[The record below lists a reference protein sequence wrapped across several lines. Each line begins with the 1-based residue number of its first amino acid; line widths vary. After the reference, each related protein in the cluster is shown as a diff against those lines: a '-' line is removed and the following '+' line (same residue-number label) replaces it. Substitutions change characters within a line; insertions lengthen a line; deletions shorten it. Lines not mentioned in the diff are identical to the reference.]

1 MFWMCNNSD
10 FSIYSLSS
18 DNYTILTY
26 KKVRHKID
34 SHTYISEQQTT
45 NQRPHIQEKTKLHMQ
60 LQKKTRYAILV
71 NDMLNDFIH
80 GKLKSDRARQII
92 PKLGTLLDTARQKG
106 VPIFYCN
113 DEHDISDP
121 ELKLWGPHAIK
132 YTEGS
137 KVINELEPKPTDYI
151 IPKRS
156 YGSFD
161 NTDLDI
167 LLRSTYGGYGAN
179 TLIITGIHTHI
190 CVKHTTYGGFIRGYD
205 IIIPEDAVTAFTEE
219 NHKSGLQ
226 YMVENYGITI
236 KQTSQLI
243 SELQGWFTYN

>member
-1 MFWMCNNSD
+1 M
-10 FSIYSLSS
+10 
-18 DNYTILTY
+18 
-26 KKVRHKID
+26 HK
-34 SHTYISEQQTT
+34 QQ
-45 NQRPHIQEKTKLHMQ
+45 QQ
-60 LQKKTRYAILV
+60 KTRYAILV

-80 GKLKSDRARQII
+80 GNLRSFRASQII
-92 PKLGTLLDTARQKG
+92 PKLRTLLDTARQRG
-106 VPIFYCN
+106 ILIFYCN

-121 ELKLWGPHAIK
+121 ELKLWGPHAMK

-137 KVINELEPKPTDYI
+137 KVIHELEPRPTDYI

-161 NTDLDI
+161 NTNLDT
-167 LLRSTYGGYGAN
+167 LLRSIYEGRGAN

-226 YMVENYGITI
+226 YIKENYGVTI
-236 KQTSQLI
+236 KQTSQIIDDLR
-243 SELQGWFTYN
+243 FY